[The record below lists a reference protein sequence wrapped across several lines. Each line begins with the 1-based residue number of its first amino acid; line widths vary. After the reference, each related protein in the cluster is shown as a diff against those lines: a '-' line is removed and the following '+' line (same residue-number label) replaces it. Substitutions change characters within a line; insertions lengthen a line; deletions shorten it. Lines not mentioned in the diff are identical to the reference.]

1 MAKNKKGP
9 KKSISLTR
17 EVKKIFE
24 ANPDYTYNY
33 KQISSL
39 LGIRDLSARK
49 LIVGILEDL
58 TDQEMLIQISRGKY
72 QMKGGAILYS
82 GHLQFILRGG
92 AFFISEEL
100 DEDIYVHPS
109 RTGKAFNKDKVK
121 VRIIKFK
128 GKSEGEVVELLDRH
142 KKEFI
147 GTVEKSG
154 ANFFLKLDDKTM
166 PVDFFIERKHLNGAK
181 DGEKVKVKLLT
192 WPSTVKSPYAAVID
206 VLGDPGELKVEMESI
221 LSEFGFSSKFR
232 PEVQREAD
240 LINEPNYNIEA
251 KKRKDLRAV
260 LTFTIDPHDAKD
272 FDDALSY
279 RVLKNGNVEVGVHIA
294 DVSHFI
300 LPNSELDK
308 EAYLRGNSI
317 YLVDRVV
324 PMLPEKLSNK
334 LCSLRPNED
343 KLTFSALFEI
353 DNKCQIL
360 NQWFGKTVIH
370 SDYRFT
376 YEQAQEIIEGKA
388 HEIQKEINHLDKIA
402 KQKRQE
408 RLNEGALNIESQ
420 EVKFKLD
427 EQGNPIDIILKT
439 SKDAH
444 KLIEEFMLLAN
455 KKVATK
461 IGKPEKNKKIVP
473 FIYRIH
479 DQPNPEKISD
489 LKIFLEQFDYQIIK
503 EKNKPISSSLNK
515 VMQKA
520 KLNDELHII
529 GPMVIRSMSKAIYS
543 IENVGHYGLAF
554 NYYSHFT
561 SPIRRYADLLIH
573 RILEDILNGKSYSNN
588 SALEQQCKHISTTEK
603 EAVEAER
610 ASTKYMQVVFLKDK
624 VGETFSGKINGLT
637 DWGFYVELNDNK
649 CEGLVQINS
658 LPNDH
663 FYFDHELKKII
674 GHKTKESF
682 SIGQEVQVVVKRTN
696 LQKRQIDFILL
707 E

>member
-232 PEVQREAD
+232 PAVQREAD

-251 KKRKDLRAV
+251 KKRKDLRGV

>member
-1 MAKNKKGP
+1 MAKNKKRP

-696 LQKRQIDFILL
+696 LQKRQIDFILF

>member
-696 LQKRQIDFILL
+696 LQKRQIDFILF

>member
-49 LIVGILEDL
+49 LIVCILEDL
-58 TDQEMLIQISRGKY
+58 TEQEMLIQISRGKY
-72 QMKGGAILYS
+72 QMKGGAILYT

-109 RTGKAFNKDKVK
+109 RTAKAFNKDKVK

-128 GKSEGEVVELLDRH
+128 GKSEGEVVEILDRH

-232 PEVQREAD
+232 PAVQREAD

-251 KKRKDLRAV
+251 KKRKDLRGV

-294 DVSHFI
+294 DVSHYI
-300 LPNSELDK
+300 QPNSELDK

-455 KKVATK
+455 KKVAAK

-489 LKIFLEQFDYQIIK
+489 LKIFLEQFDYQIVK

-520 KLNDELHII
+520 KLKGELHII

-543 IENVGHYGLAF
+543 TENVGHYGLAF
-554 NYYSHFT
+554 DYYSHFT

-573 RILEDILNGKSYSNN
+573 RILEDILNGKSYGNN

-663 FYFDHELKKII
+663 FYFDQELKKII

-682 SIGQEVQVVVKRTN
+682 SIGQEVHVVVKRTN

>member
-1 MAKNKKGP
+1 MSKNKKGP

-33 KQISSL
+33 KQIASL
-39 LGIRDLSARK
+39 LGVRDLSSRK
-49 LIVGILEDL
+49 LIVCILEDL
-58 TDQEMLIQISRGKY
+58 AEQEVLIQTSRGKF
-72 QMKGGAILYS
+72 QMKGGAILYT
-82 GHLQFILRGG
+82 GHLQFIMRGG
-92 AFFISEEL
+92 AFFISDDLE
-100 DEDIYVHPS
+100 EDIYVHPS

-121 VRIIKFK
+121 VRAINFK
-128 GKSEGEVVELLDRH
+128 GKTEGEVVEIVERH

-181 DGEKVKVKLLT
+181 DGKKVKAKLLT
-192 WPSTVKSPYAAVID
+192 WPSSVKSPFSAVIE
-206 VLGDPGELKVEMESI
+206 VLGDPGELKVEMDSI
-221 LSEFGFSSKFR
+221 LAEFGFTNKFR
-232 PEVQREAD
+232 PAVQNEAD
-240 LINEPNYNIEA
+240 LISEPNYNIEA
-251 KKRKDLRAV
+251 KKRKDLREV

-279 RVLKNGNVEVGVHIA
+279 KKLQNGNVEIGIHIA
-294 DVSHFI
+294 DVSHYI
-300 LPNSELDK
+300 VPNSELDK
-308 EAYLRGNSI
+308 EAYLRGNSV

-343 KLTFSALFEI
+343 KLTFSAVFEI
-353 DNKCQIL
+353 DDNCQIL

-370 SDYRFT
+370 SNYRFT
-376 YEQAQEIIEGKA
+376 YEEAQEIIEGKK
-388 HEIQKEINHLDKIA
+388 HDIDQEITHLNKIA
-402 KQKRQE
+402 QHKREE
-408 RLNEGALNIESQ
+408 RLENGALNIESQ

-427 EQGNPIDIILKT
+427 EKGNPIDIILKT
-439 SKDAH
+439 SKEAH

-455 KKVATK
+455 KRVAAK

-479 DQPNPEKISD
+479 DEPNPEKISD

-515 VMQKA
+515 VMEKA
-520 KLNDELHII
+520 KEKDELHII

-554 NYYSHFT
+554 DYYTHFT

-573 RILEDILNGKSYSNN
+573 RVLEDRLNNKDYKNN
-588 SALEQQCKHISTTEK
+588 SSLEQQCKHISKTEK

-624 VGETFSGKINGLT
+624 IGETFLGKINGLT

-663 FYFDHELKKII
+663 YHFDQELKKIV
-674 GHKTKESF
+674 GHKTQESF
-682 SIGQEVQVVVKRTN
+682 SIGQQVKVVVKRTD
-696 LQKRQIDFILL
+696 LQKRQIDFTLF

>member
-9 KKSISLTR
+9 KKSISLSR

-353 DNKCQIL
+353 DNKCQVL

-696 LQKRQIDFILL
+696 LQKRQIDFILF

>member
-1 MAKNKKGP
+1 MSKNKKGP

-17 EVKKIFE
+17 DVKKIFE

-39 LGIRDLSARK
+39 LGIRDLSSRK
-49 LIVGILEDL
+49 LIVCILEDL
-58 TDQEMLIQISRGKY
+58 AEQEMLIQTSRGKF
-72 QMKGGAILYS
+72 QMKGGAILYT
-82 GHLQFILRGG
+82 GHLQFIMRGG
-92 AFFISEEL
+92 AFFISEDLE
-100 DEDIYVHPS
+100 EDIYVHPS

-121 VRIIKFK
+121 VRVIKFK
-128 GKSEGEVVELLDRH
+128 GKTEGEVVEIVERN

-166 PVDFFIERKHLNGAK
+166 PVDFFIERKHLNGAR
-181 DGEKVKVKLLT
+181 DGKKVKVKLLT
-192 WPSTVKSPYAAVID
+192 WPSSVKSPFAAVIE
-206 VLGDPGELKVEMESI
+206 VLGDPGELKVEMDSI
-221 LSEFGFSSKFR
+221 LAEFGFTDKFR
-232 PEVQREAD
+232 PAVQNEAD

-251 KKRKDLRAV
+251 KKRKDLREV

-279 RVLKNGNVEVGVHIA
+279 KKLQNGNVEIGIHIA
-294 DVSHFI
+294 DVSHYI
-300 LPNSELDK
+300 VPNSELDK

-343 KLTFSALFEI
+343 KLTFSAVFEI
-353 DNKCQIL
+353 DDNCQIL

-370 SDYRFT
+370 SNYRFT
-376 YEQAQEIIEGKA
+376 YEQAQEIIEGKK
-388 HEIQKEINHLDKIA
+388 HSIESEINHLNEIA
-402 KQKRQE
+402 KYKRE
-408 RLNEGALNIESQ
+408 KRLENGALNIESQ

-427 EQGNPIDIILKT
+427 DKGNPIDIILKT
-439 SKDAH
+439 SKEAH

-455 KKVATK
+455 KRVAAK

-479 DQPNPEKISD
+479 DEPNVEKISD

-515 VMQKA
+515 VMEKA
-520 KLNDELHII
+520 KIKDELHII

-543 IENVGHYGLAF
+543 TENVGHYGLAF
-554 NYYSHFT
+554 DYYTHFT

-573 RILEDILNGKSYSNN
+573 RVLEDRLNNKEYNNN
-588 SALEQQCKHISTTEK
+588 SSLEHQCKHISTTEK

-624 VGETFSGKINGLT
+624 IGEKFSGKINGLT

-663 FYFDHELKKII
+663 YYFDHELKKII
-674 GHKTKESF
+674 GHKTQESF
-682 SIGQEVQVVVKRTN
+682 SIGQQVEVVVKRTD
-696 LQKRQIDFILL
+696 LQKRQIDFTLF

>member
-388 HEIQKEINHLDKIA
+388 HEIQKEINHLDQIA
-402 KQKRQE
+402 KQKRQD

>member
-1 MAKNKKGP
+1 
-9 KKSISLTR
+9 
-17 EVKKIFE
+17 
-24 ANPDYTYNY
+24 
-33 KQISSL
+33 
-39 LGIRDLSARK
+39 
-49 LIVGILEDL
+49 
-58 TDQEMLIQISRGKY
+58 
-72 QMKGGAILYS
+72 
-82 GHLQFILRGG
+82 
-92 AFFISEEL
+92 
-100 DEDIYVHPS
+100 
-109 RTGKAFNKDKVK
+109 
-121 VRIIKFK
+121 
-128 GKSEGEVVELLDRH
+128 
-142 KKEFI
+142 
-147 GTVEKSG
+147 
-154 ANFFLKLDDKTM
+154 M

-232 PEVQREAD
+232 PAVQREAD

-251 KKRKDLRAV
+251 KKRKDLRGV

-294 DVSHFI
+294 DVSHYI
-300 LPNSELDK
+300 QPNSELDK

-455 KKVATK
+455 KKVAAK
-461 IGKPEKNKKIVP
+461 IGKPEKKQEN
-473 FIYRIH
+473 
-479 DQPNPEKISD
+479 
-489 LKIFLEQFDYQIIK
+489 
-503 EKNKPISSSLNK
+503 SS
-515 VMQKA
+515 
-520 KLNDELHII
+520 
-529 GPMVIRSMSKAIYS
+529 
-543 IENVGHYGLAF
+543 
-554 NYYSHFT
+554 
-561 SPIRRYADLLIH
+561 
-573 RILEDILNGKSYSNN
+573 
-588 SALEQQCKHISTTEK
+588 
-603 EAVEAER
+603 
-610 ASTKYMQVVFLKDK
+610 
-624 VGETFSGKINGLT
+624 
-637 DWGFYVELNDNK
+637 FY
-649 CEGLVQINS
+649 I
-658 LPNDH
+658 
-663 FYFDHELKKII
+663 
-674 GHKTKESF
+674 
-682 SIGQEVQVVVKRTN
+682 
-696 LQKRQIDFILL
+696 
-707 E
+707 